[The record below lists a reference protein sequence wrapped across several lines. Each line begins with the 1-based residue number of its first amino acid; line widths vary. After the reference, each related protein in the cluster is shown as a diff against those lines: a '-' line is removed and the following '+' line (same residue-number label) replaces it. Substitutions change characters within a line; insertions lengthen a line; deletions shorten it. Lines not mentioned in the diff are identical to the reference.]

1 MAAAPSSVRRRF
13 LLTIRCTSSGCSE
26 ANADRLP
33 SRWCVAMAKATACSS
48 LFSVSQFVVCNVC
61 MMCLC
66 AYADMYVCVY
76 IHTYMHRYLC
86 IYIKCKQCSGLERE
100 HITRNRSHVRT
111 LVTRR

>member
-66 AYADMYVCVY
+66 AYADCAPR
-76 IHTYMHRYLC
+76 TPLGF
-86 IYIKCKQCSGLERE
+86 GLQGFRLEAQ
-100 HITRNRSHVRT
+100 TQT
-111 LVTRR
+111 LQPRRA